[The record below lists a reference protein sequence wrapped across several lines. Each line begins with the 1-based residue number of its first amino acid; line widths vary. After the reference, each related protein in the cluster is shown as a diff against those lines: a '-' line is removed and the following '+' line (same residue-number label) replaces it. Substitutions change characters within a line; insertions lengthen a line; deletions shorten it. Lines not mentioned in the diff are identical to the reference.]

1 MKSRRRADRVR
12 EPVQVYLD
20 ASDRDLLESLARST
34 GLPRAE
40 LLRRGL
46 RRLAQTELAERR
58 PGWSLDVLI
67 GAMGDD
73 PRLPTDLSVRHD
85 EFLYGGGYDRL
96 YGPGGHGGARR
107 PRKKN

>member
-1 MKSRRRADRVR
+1 MKAHAHGDRVR

-20 ASDRDLLESLARST
+20 GPDRRLLEELARRT

-46 RRLAQTELAERR
+46 RRLAQGTLEERP

-73 PRLPTDLSVRHD
+73 PAVPTDLSLRHD
-85 EFLYGGGYDRL
+85 EYLYGGGYERRTRAR
-96 YGPGGHGGARR
+96 GHRGAPR
-107 PRKKN
+107 PR

>member
-1 MKSRRRADRVR
+1 MKNRPRADRVR

-20 ASDRDLLESLARST
+20 GQDRDLLEQLAQRT

-46 RRLAQTELAERR
+46 RQLARSELAERK

-73 PRLPTDLSVRHD
+73 PSLPTDLSTRH
-85 EFLYGGGYDRL
+85 EEYLYGGGYERL
-96 YGPGGHGGARR
+96 ARTRGHKRTPRAR
-107 PRKKN
+107 

>member
-1 MKSRRRADRVR
+1 MTDRPRSGRVR

-20 ASDRDLLESLARST
+20 GADRDLLENLAHRT

-40 LLRRGL
+40 VLRRGL
-46 RRLAQTELAERR
+46 RRLAQTELAEHK

-73 PRLPTDLSVRHD
+73 PRLPTDLSARHD
-85 EFLYGGGYDRL
+85 EFLYGGGYERL
-96 YGPGGHGGARR
+96 ARTRGHRRTPRAR
-107 PRKKN
+107 

>member
-1 MKSRRRADRVR
+1 MKDRPRADRVR

-20 ASDRDLLESLARST
+20 GPDRDLLEHLAQRT

-46 RRLAQTELAERR
+46 RRLAQAELAERK

-67 GAMGDD
+67 GALGDD
-73 PRLPTDLSVRHD
+73 PRLPADLSVRHD
-85 EFLYGGGYDRL
+85 EYLYGGGYERL
-96 YGPGGHGGARR
+96 ARTRGHRR
-107 PRKKN
+107 PPRAR

>member
-1 MKSRRRADRVR
+1 MADRRRADRVR

-20 ASDRDLLESLARST
+20 GADRDLLENLARHT

-46 RRLAQTELAERR
+46 RQLAQTELAERK

-73 PRLPTDLSVRHD
+73 PRLPKDLSVRHD

-96 YGPGGHGGARR
+96 YGPGGHGGTRR
-107 PRKKN
+107 SRKKS

>member
-1 MKSRRRADRVR
+1 MMDRSSPRRVR

-20 ASDRDLLESLARST
+20 RPDRQLLEELARRT

-46 RRLAQTELAERR
+46 RRFAQAELAERR

-73 PRLPTDLSVRHD
+73 PRLPADLSVRHD
-85 EFLYGGGYDRL
+85 EYLYGGGYDRL
-96 YGPGGHGGARR
+96 YGSRGHRGAGR
-107 PRKKN
+107 PRKKA

>member
-1 MKSRRRADRVR
+1 MKDHHRTGRVR

-20 ASDRDLLESLARST
+20 GADRDLLEDLAEHT

-46 RRLAQTELAERR
+46 RRLAQTELADRK

-67 GAMGDD
+67 GALGDD
-73 PRLPTDLSVRHD
+73 PRLPSDLSVRHD
-85 EFLYGGGYDRL
+85 EHLYGGGYERL
-96 YGPGGHGGARR
+96 ARTR
-107 PRKKN
+107 RHRRTPRAR

>member
-1 MKSRRRADRVR
+1 MMDRKRANRVR

-20 ASDRDLLESLARST
+20 RSDRDLLEDLARRT

-46 RRLAQTELAERR
+46 RRLAQTELPERK
-58 PGWSLDVLI
+58 PGWSLDVLL

-73 PRLPTDLSVRHD
+73 PRLPADLSVRHD
-85 EFLYGGGYDRL
+85 EFLYGGGYDR
-96 YGPGGHGGARR
+96 YDRSRRHGRTGRS
-107 PRKKN
+107 RKKA